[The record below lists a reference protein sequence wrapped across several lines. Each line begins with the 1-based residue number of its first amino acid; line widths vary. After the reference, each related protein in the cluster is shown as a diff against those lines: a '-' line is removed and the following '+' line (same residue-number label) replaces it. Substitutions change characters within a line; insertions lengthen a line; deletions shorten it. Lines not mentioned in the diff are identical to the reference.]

1 MGADL
6 LVRYTEQVSAVPRVV
21 GYGPALRNTVAERQ
35 SRELS
40 LKYPT

>member
-6 LVRYTEQVSAVPRVV
+6 LVRYTEQVSAVPRLWAT
-21 GYGPALRNTVAERQ
+21 ALRNTVAERQ
-35 SRELS
+35 PRELS